1 MARSACMKPID
12 DLSVTT
18 RAPSSLS
25 SLSDDM
31 DIDTKKH
38 DIATDT
44 KKQYTY
50 TPLQTI
56 IDGIL
61 ARKHV
66 ASTAPREHTRCVDP
80 HSIVGPCATVI
91 YPTKKLALKK
101 KRFHKRGFYG
111 WDLNAEFGME
121 QDSDFDDEDVF

>member
-1 MARSACMKPID
+1 MKPID

-25 SLSDDM
+25 SSSDDI
-31 DIDTKKH
+31 DIDVATMKDNKKSK
-38 DIATDT
+38 DDT